1 MTKHACA
8 AQPIARQFT
17 TEYAHEGE
25 GAGASERD
33 VDDSDRAAEFKRMFT
48 ELQELPH
55 VQMIDC
61 SPMALYNRAHFL
73 GAIPLDQ
80 HQRTMKSANSPLHVV
95 TQAEIEQLMNSLKV
109 GPDTY
114 VFAYDSDN
122 GLYASRF
129 VWTLWYYGHQNAFVP
144 SGGWNEWLRQHQP
157 IGFGAGSMEAH
168 AREPAPKP
176 WRAKEMQQFI
186 ATADDCEDPMVQ
198 VLDCRS
204 EAEYTGEDK
213 RGNKRGGH
221 IPGARHLDWRL
232 MCDSRH
238 PEYLKSPEERADLIA
253 GIGGFDRDRPV
264 VTVCQSGVRA
274 AFMTIALTDLGYHVA
289 NYDASMQEWLNDDE
303 REVETGMPE

>member
-1 MTKHACA
+1 MAT
-8 AQPIARQFT
+8 
-17 TEYAHEGE
+17 
-25 GAGASERD
+25 ASPRRG
-33 VDDSDRAAEFKRMFT
+33 VA
-48 ELQELPH
+48 
-55 VQMIDC
+55 
-61 SPMALYNRAHFL
+61 SPFR
-73 GAIPLDQ
+73 
-80 HQRTMKSANSPLHVV
+80 S
-95 TQAEIEQLMNSLKV
+95 
-109 GPDTY
+109 
-114 VFAYDSDN
+114 
-122 GLYASRF
+122 
-129 VWTLWYYGHQNAFVP
+129 HQNAFVP

-253 GIGGFDRDRPV
+253 VRQSARGRRCRQCFVFMVGLVCACVCGTGHWWVRQGSPGGDCVPIWSSRGACCAMCRW
-264 VTVCQSGVRA
+264 
-274 AFMTIALTDLGYHVA
+274 LG
-289 NYDASMQEWLNDDE
+289 SS
-303 REVETGMPE
+303 